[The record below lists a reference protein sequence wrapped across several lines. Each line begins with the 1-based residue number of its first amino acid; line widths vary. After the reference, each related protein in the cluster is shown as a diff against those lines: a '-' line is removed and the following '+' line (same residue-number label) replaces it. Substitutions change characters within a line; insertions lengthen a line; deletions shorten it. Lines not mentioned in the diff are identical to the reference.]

1 MPFVEK
7 GCVFTQEVDKIAICD
22 MDFLVNLSVLF
33 VRDGVNEAVKGGTA
47 DKKQPLPHNL
57 GLY

>member
-7 GCVFTQEVDKIAICD
+7 GCVFTQGVDKIAICD

-33 VRDGVNEAVKGGTA
+33 VRDGSMG
-47 DKKQPLPHNL
+47 
-57 GLY
+57 